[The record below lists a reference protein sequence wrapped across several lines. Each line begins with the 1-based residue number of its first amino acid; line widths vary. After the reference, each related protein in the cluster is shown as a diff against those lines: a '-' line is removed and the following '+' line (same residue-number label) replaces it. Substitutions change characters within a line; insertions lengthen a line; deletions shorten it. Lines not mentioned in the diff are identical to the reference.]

1 MLTNLSSRDLA
12 VQHNIGRGSLNPSFK
27 NFGSL
32 LGTISP
38 VCSYGK
44 LAVSDVA
51 LKKNLSSHL
60 QFVFLFD
67 AFSLGQQHAKNI
79 QWKCSILLWKRQ

>member
-12 VQHNIGRGSLNPSFK
+12 VQHNIGRSSLNPSFK

-44 LAVSDVA
+44 LVLSDVA

-60 QFVFLFD
+60 QFVLLFD
-67 AFSLGQQHAKNI
+67 AFSLEDQHAKNI
-79 QWKCSILLWKRQ
+79 QWKCSILLYQNH

>member
-32 LGTISP
+32 LGAISP

-44 LAVSDVA
+44 LVLSDVA

-67 AFSLGQQHAKNI
+67 AFSLGEQHAKNI
-79 QWKCSILLWKRQ
+79 QWKCSILLYQNH